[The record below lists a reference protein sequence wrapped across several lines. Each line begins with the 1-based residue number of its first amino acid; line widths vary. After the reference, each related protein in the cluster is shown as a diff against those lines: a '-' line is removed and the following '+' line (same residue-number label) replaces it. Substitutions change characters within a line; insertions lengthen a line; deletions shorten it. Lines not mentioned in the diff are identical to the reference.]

1 MRTLWVCGLAAL
13 LGGCQIP
20 VPSAGGNPS
29 EKAVVKGYIENILNT
44 GHWEMYDQFFGPQVE
59 FNGALVGRAELERRV
74 NSFRGAYP
82 DFKVQIEEQI
92 AEGDL
97 VVTRMTCTGTQLG
110 TDLGVPAT
118 GIHVHFSGI
127 AIDRIKDGKIV
138 QMRFLGDVWA
148 RMQQIRTDL

>member
-1 MRTLWVCGLAAL
+1 MRARWVWSLALL
-13 LGGCQIP
+13 LGGCQVP
-20 VPSAGGNPS
+20 VPSVGGRTS
-29 EKAVVKGYIENILNT
+29 GKAVVQGYVENILNT

-74 NSFRGAYP
+74 NSFRSAYP

-97 VVTRMTCTGTQLG
+97 VVTRLTCTGTQLG

-118 GIHVHFSGI
+118 GVHVRFSGI

-138 QMRFLGDVWA
+138 QMRFLGDVWS
-148 RMQQIRTDL
+148 RMQQIRNDL